1 MPNFDDVIEAL
12 LRARREPDAADAE
25 PLASALI
32 DFEDAYLVQTCVG
45 NELGWWDDA
54 PALHWKTGAASRSAT
69 QGHSPL
75 PPRGVLR
82 SPGDMRAR
90 PVMRMRLIEAE
101 VAFRLG
107 ESVSNQQAAGVDHDN
122 VASLI
127 EEMTVSI
134 EVVDS
139 RWKQGLQS
147 PSLLAMADLQS
158 HGGLVL
164 GDWVPYQPR
173 DWAAQTGRLRIG
185 QQEERVFTG
194 THSCVDPTWLLP
206 GWLRHATR
214 EGFTLPAGTVVTTG
228 TWCGA
233 PAAARGD
240 LVEVEFDGIGKARV
254 QL

>member
-1 MPNFDDVIEAL
+1 MPNFDNVIDAL
-12 LRARREPDAADAE
+12 VRARRESKLADAE
-25 PLASALI
+25 PLASALV
-32 DFEDAYLVQTCVG
+32 DVEEAWLVQTCVG

-54 PALHWKTGAASRSAT
+54 PALNWKTGAASRTAT

-82 SPGDMRAR
+82 SPADMRAR
-90 PVMRMRLIEAE
+90 PVMHQRLIEAE

-107 ESVSNQQAAGVDHDN
+107 ESVSNQQAAAIDHDN
-122 VASLI
+122 VMSLF
-127 EEMTVSI
+127 EEFTVSI
-134 EVVDS
+134 EVCDS
-139 RWKQGLQS
+139 RWQQTQKA
-147 PSLLAMADLQS
+147 PPLLGIADLQS

-164 GDWVPYQPR
+164 GEWIPCVAR
-173 DWAAQTGRLRIG
+173 DWAAQTGRVRIG
-185 QQEERVFTG
+185 KQDERSFTG
-194 THSCVDPTWLLP
+194 SHSCVDPTWLLP

-233 PAAARGD
+233 PAAERGD